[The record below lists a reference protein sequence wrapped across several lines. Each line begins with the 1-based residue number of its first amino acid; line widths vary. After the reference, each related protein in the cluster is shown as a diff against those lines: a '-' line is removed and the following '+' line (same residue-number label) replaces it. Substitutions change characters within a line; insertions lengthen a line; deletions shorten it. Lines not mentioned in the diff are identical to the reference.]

1 MADDAASELV
11 EYQEDAPEEG
21 KEDAQADEAKKGH
34 YAGIHASGFSEFL
47 LKPELTR

>member
-1 MADDAASELV
+1 MADAASELV
-11 EYQEDAPEEG
+11 EYQEDAPEES
-21 KEDAQADEAKKGH
+21 KEDAQDEAKKGH